1 MEGIIIKGIGG
12 LYTIKDGDKILEAKP
27 RGIFRKRKISPL
39 PGDRVTYSMEGNT
52 SMIEDISVRK
62 NELIRPAVANVTRA
76 WMVFSIKDP
85 DLNLNLLY
93 TFLLVMEE
101 KNIEPLI
108 LFNKSD
114 ISDEKDIKQLES
126 IFSKTPYEYKF
137 IIAKNSLESE
147 NLKKYLNNELTILC
161 GPSGAGKSTIL
172 NNIVGESKMVTG
184 EVSAKIGRGKHT
196 TRHTELVEVSGG
208 LLADTPGFSNIEFKT
223 EDHRDLRF
231 LFPEFQSFEGQC
243 RFNGCLHHK
252 EPGCSVKEQVGITI
266 SESRYGF
273 YIETL
278 LKLIEGEKYKWN

>member
-12 LYTIKDGDKILEAKP
+12 LYTIKDGSKLLEGKP

-39 PGDRVTYSMEGNT
+39 PGDRVTYSIEGDT
-52 SMIEDISVRK
+52 CIIEDIFDRK

-76 WMVFSIKDP
+76 WMVFSIKNP

-101 KNIEPLI
+101 KDIKPLI

-114 ISDEKDIKQLES
+114 ISGKKEIDEIDG

-137 IIAKNSLESE
+137 IIAKDSMDSE
-147 NLKKYLNNELTILC
+147 NLREYLINELTILC

-172 NNIVGESKMVTG
+172 NNIVGESKMLTG
-184 EVSAKIGRGKHT
+184 EVSEKIGRGKHT

-231 LFPEFQSFEGQC
+231 LFPEFQPYEGKC

-252 EPGCSVKEQVGITI
+252 EPGCSVKNEIGKNI
-266 SESRYGF
+266 SESRYEF

-278 LKLIEGEKYKWN
+278 NKLIEGEKYKWN